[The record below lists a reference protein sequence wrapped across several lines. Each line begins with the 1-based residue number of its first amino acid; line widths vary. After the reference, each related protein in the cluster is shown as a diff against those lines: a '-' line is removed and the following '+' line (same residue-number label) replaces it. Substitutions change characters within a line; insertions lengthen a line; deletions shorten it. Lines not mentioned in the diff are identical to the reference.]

1 MLSLMSME
9 HEILGRGIVA
19 NKEVWERR
27 SHTFL
32 RNDFACKTCDV
43 INDFACKKCRVVNF
57 S

>member
-1 MLSLMSME
+1 MSME

-43 INDFACKKCRVVNF
+43 INDFACKKCDVVNF